1 MYVCEGAVIRPLDAM
16 YRGPYCVLEAGHGG
30 GEGAT
35 GGCPGGI
42 PRVCARGSG
51 HRTAGR
57 YVPRPIPC
65 AGQGEEEATL
75 GDRCHADLGPCGPP
89 EAARGQDVALVLIIF
104 MLLCFSFV
112 FPQKKKLVE
121 GNVTARYR
129 LLFIVFVL
137 ESV

>member
-1 MYVCEGAVIRPLDAM
+1 M
-16 YRGPYCVLEAGHGG
+16 LEAGQGG
-30 GEGAT
+30 GEEAT

-42 PRVCARGSG
+42 PRVSAQGSG
-51 HRTAGR
+51 HWTSGR
-57 YVPRPIPC
+57 HVPRPIPR

-112 FPQKKKLVE
+112 FPHKKKLGE
-121 GNVTARYR
+121 GNVMARYR
-129 LLFIVFVL
+129 LLF
-137 ESV
+137 